1 MEPETE
7 HGHKVWMGRAEA
19 DLYPLMFQ
27 PLTLVPDHGSP
38 EWETQGHCVIRC
50 PSHCPLCLV
59 LIVGSLD
66 IIPHCFS
73 LHPYKKEEVFASQF
87 SSGVFEGVG
96 YLPNIW
102 ELSLTQGK

>member
-1 MEPETE
+1 M
-7 HGHKVWMGRAEA
+7 
-19 DLYPLMFQ
+19 MFQ
-27 PLTLVPDHGSP
+27 SLTPEPDSGSP
-38 EWETQGHCVIRC
+38 EWETQGHSVIRC

-59 LIVGSLD
+59 LIVSNLD

-87 SSGVFEGVG
+87 SSRVFEGVG
-96 YLPNIW
+96 HLPNIW